1 MNWKFSIWCKKCPD
15 NLKNVSGYSKKSL
28 DDVEMYL
35 ENLEGSGWSRKC
47 PLNSK
52 NCTDNLKRVRMIKK
66 YAWVIW
72 ISYKCTLWSIFGPLL
87 CLKFA
92 NTLFT
97 RICREFE
104 KWCNLRV
111 LSGKFLRQQSCYPE
125 SFRFFWLW
133 FTRIIS
139 FLDPSVNKCLS
150 LSVKNK
156 DNWRLIRDLCHHW
169 K

>member
-1 MNWKFSIWCKKCPD
+1 
-15 NLKNVSGYSKKSL
+15 
-28 DDVEMYL
+28 
-35 ENLEGSGWSRKC
+35 
-47 PLNSK
+47 
-52 NCTDNLKRVRMIKK
+52 MIKK

-111 LSGKFLRQQSCYPE
+111 LSGKFLRQQYFYPE
-125 SFRFFWLW
+125 SFCFFWLW
-133 FTRIIS
+133 G
-139 FLDPSVNKCLS
+139 PPCLS
-150 LSVKNK
+150 IFHIFYCDEIMAYSHLAFITTITKFSQFSNLIAKKLLYTQSQILHTVLS
-156 DNWRLIRDLCHHW
+156 RDKYEVWAYSVTSGTHPIIIL
-169 K
+169 

>member
-1 MNWKFSIWCKKCPD
+1 MSGYYTKYPDNMQSVQMNWKVSIWCKKCPD
-15 NLKNVSGYSKKSL
+15 NLKNISGYSKKGL

-47 PLNSK
+47 PLNSE

-72 ISYKCTLWSIFGPLL
+72 IFYKCTLWSIFGPLL

-97 RICREFE
+97 RICRKFE

-111 LSGKFLRQQSCYPE
+111 LSGKFLQQQSCYPE
-125 SFRFFWLW
+125 SFCFFWLCW
-133 FTRIIS
+133 EVPHPP
-139 FLDPSVNKCLS
+139 FLEETIVT
-150 LSVKNK
+150 
-156 DNWRLIRDLCHHW
+156 H
-169 K
+169 

>member
-1 MNWKFSIWCKKCPD
+1 
-15 NLKNVSGYSKKSL
+15 
-28 DDVEMYL
+28 
-35 ENLEGSGWSRKC
+35 
-47 PLNSK
+47 
-52 NCTDNLKRVRMIKK
+52 MIKK

-111 LSGKFLRQQSCYPE
+111 LSGKFLRQKSCYPE
-125 SFRFFWLW
+125 SFCLFWLCIYRLSQKI
-133 FTRIIS
+133 TPI
-139 FLDPSVNKCLS
+139 KCL
-150 LSVKNK
+150 KNK
-156 DNWRLIRDLCHHW
+156 LMLYFRANWTTDLDHLAPHKNILDQLGRFGPLRTSCCCS
-169 K
+169 KLVINCQMVLFLKISGRKRCTYTNVNTITNTDETNSK